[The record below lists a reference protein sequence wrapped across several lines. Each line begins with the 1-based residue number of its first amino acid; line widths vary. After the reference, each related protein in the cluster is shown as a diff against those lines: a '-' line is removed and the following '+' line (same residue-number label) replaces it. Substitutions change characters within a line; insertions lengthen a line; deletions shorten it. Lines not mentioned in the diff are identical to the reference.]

1 MNKLTKVGL
10 SALAGSLA
18 AVSAHAVDYSVTG
31 DAQVVYSSA
40 EGNENNGANSNGRGL
55 GVDTDLYFTAGG
67 ELDNGWTVSVFTA
80 MDMEQSN
87 TATSGGLNS
96 SAQVTIGMGSLG
108 TVQFN
113 DISGSAANAID
124 DVLPKAYEEAWD
136 GTSHSSGFHS
146 FGSST
151 QSGSVDY
158 RTPALSFGDM
168 SISLTA
174 TLDPNSGSGPAGA
187 GGVAANDDAGQAY
200 TAKISG
206 MGLTLGGGY
215 EEYSGN
221 NAGDTEPSDG
231 TRATGYILYS
241 NGPMSIGYQEMYQ
254 DSPHSTGIA
263 GTATD
268 AEGADVSGDGMAIA
282 FSQDNLSISYSEVNE
297 IVEPNSDTTAEYEVE
312 MSALQATYTMG
323 AMTLGMSMY
332 ETDNPEG
339 TTGKYEETELSVSF
353 AF

>member
-1 MNKLTKVGL
+1 
-10 SALAGSLA
+10 
-18 AVSAHAVDYSVTG
+18 
-31 DAQVVYSSA
+31 
-40 EGNENNGANSNGRGL
+40 
-55 GVDTDLYFTAGG
+55 
-67 ELDNGWTVSVFTA
+67 
-80 MDMEQSN
+80 
-87 TATSGGLNS
+87 
-96 SAQVTIGMGSLG
+96 
-108 TVQFN
+108 
-113 DISGSAANAID
+113 
-124 DVLPKAYEEAWD
+124 
-136 GTSHSSGFHS
+136 
-146 FGSST
+146 
-151 QSGSVDY
+151 
-158 RTPALSFGDM
+158 M

-215 EEYSGN
+215 EEYAGN
-221 NAGDTEPSDG
+221 NSGSTEASDG

-254 DSPHSTGIA
+254 DSPND
-263 GTATD
+263 ATSN
-268 AEGADVSGDGMAIA
+268 EGADVSGDGMAIA
-282 FSQDNLSISYSEVNE
+282 FSQDNLSVSYAEVNE

-323 AMTLGMSMY
+323 AMTLGMSLY

>member
-1 MNKLTKVGL
+1 
-10 SALAGSLA
+10 
-18 AVSAHAVDYSVTG
+18 
-31 DAQVVYSSA
+31 
-40 EGNENNGANSNGRGL
+40 
-55 GVDTDLYFTAGG
+55 
-67 ELDNGWTVSVFTA
+67 
-80 MDMEQSN
+80 
-87 TATSGGLNS
+87 
-96 SAQVTIGMGSLG
+96 
-108 TVQFN
+108 
-113 DISGSAANAID
+113 
-124 DVLPKAYEEAWD
+124 
-136 GTSHSSGFHS
+136 
-146 FGSST
+146 
-151 QSGSVDY
+151 
-158 RTPALSFGDM
+158 M

-187 GGVAANDDAGQAY
+187 GGVAANDDSGQAY

-215 EEYSGN
+215 EEYAGN
-221 NAGDTEPSDG
+221 NSGSTEASDG

-241 NGPMSIGYQEMYQ
+241 NGPVSIGYQEMYQ
-254 DSPHSTGIA
+254 DSPHSRS
-263 GTATD
+263 D

-282 FSQDNLSISYSEVNE
+282 FSQDNLSVSYAEVNE

-323 AMTLGMSMY
+323 AMTLGMSLY